1 MLLVYM
7 HILSVYIHILSVYI
21 HVLSVYIHILSAYI
35 HVLSVYIRMLSVYK
49 LIHSKLSVYKSIK
62 FSSSSKKLLKSTAM
76 RGSKKLRILLL
87 KFILYWLIISN
98 AVAPILCMDTDQAS
112 KGILNADLPMPGADI
127 PIISLSTPS
136 PKKSSQAYSQVCG
149 MY

>member
-1 MLLVYM
+1 
-7 HILSVYIHILSVYI
+7 
-21 HVLSVYIHILSAYI
+21 
-35 HVLSVYIRMLSVYK
+35 MLSVYK
-49 LIHSKLSVYKSIK
+49 VIHSKLSVYKSIK

-98 AVAPILCMDTDQAS
+98 SVAPILCMDTDQAR

-149 MY
+149 MYITFILSAFYQHHQNIYAYII